1 MAAVAALVLLLGA
14 LLVVAARR
22 EREDPSVAMTEG
34 FTHPPASAG
43 QVLPSRENVAPA
55 FSHEITALQQRLAAN
70 PADSASLLRLARLQ
84 QDAHQPAA
92 SARYYRQYLQRAPGD
107 RQAWL
112 DLAAVT
118 AATGDWDGA
127 LAATTALLARDS
139 LDPAA
144 LFNRGAIHA
153 NRGETAEAR
162 RWWARAAAQTRDP
175 QLAQQAA
182 AALRRLAGGS

>member
-1 MAAVAALVLLLGA
+1 MATVAALALLLGA

-22 EREDPSVAMTEG
+22 ERAATPVMEAEG
-34 FTHPPASAG
+34 RPHPPVLAG
-43 QVLPSRENVAPA
+43 RVLPSRENVAPA
-55 FSHEITALQQRLAAN
+55 FSREVTALEQRLAAN
-70 PADSASLLRLARLQ
+70 PADRATLLRLARLQ

-92 SARYYRQYLQRAPGD
+92 SAGYYRRYLQQVPAD

-127 LAATTALLARDS
+127 LAATAALLARDS

-144 LFNRGAIHA
+144 LFNQGAIHA
-153 NRGETAEAR
+153 NRGEVAEAR
-162 RWWARAAAQTRDP
+162 HWWSKAAAQTRDP
-175 QLAQQAA
+175 ELAQQAA
-182 AALRRLAGGS
+182 AALRKLPAGS